1 MTIEEI
7 RASDKPMI
15 RPADVAPI
23 IGCDPQW
30 VRDTAREN
38 PEALGFPAL
47 VVGTR
52 VKIPR
57 IPFLKFLGYAGEEA
71 TV

>member
-1 MTIEEI
+1 MNIEDI
-7 RASDKPMI
+7 RVSTAPML
-15 RPADVAPI
+15 RPVDVAPI

-30 VRDTAREN
+30 VRDTARSN
-38 PEALGFPAL
+38 PEALGFPAI

-57 IPFLKFLGYAGEEA
+57 IPFLRFLGYEEETA
-71 TV
+71 

>member
-38 PEALGFPAL
+38 PEALGFTAL

-71 TV
+71 AV

>member
-7 RASDKPMI
+7 KTVDKAML
-15 RPADVAPI
+15 RPTDIAPI

-38 PEALGFPAL
+38 PAALGFPVL

-57 IPFLKFLGYAGEEA
+57 VPFLKFLGYAGEEA

>member
-1 MTIEEI
+1 MTLDDI
-7 RASDKPMI
+7 RSSSEPML
-15 RPADVAPI
+15 RPVDVAPI

-30 VRDTAREN
+30 VRDTAKEN
-38 PEALGFPAL
+38 PQALGFPAL

-57 IPFLKFLGYAGEEA
+57 IPFLNYLGYKEVPPHE
-71 TV
+71 